1 MAKENLMK
9 QAADLR
15 ASMKRDLEFSKA
27 LDDILEFSMK
37 DWVNPM
43 DTNGIETTTW
53 HDQKPSHNPKP
64 DNLIE
69 LEYKMEKA
77 WLDYDHLIEKR
88 YDWYAGITKD
98 EVTHE
103 MIDNQRAVA
112 VHAQQ
117 AYFDA
122 WRQANE

>member
-1 MAKENLMK
+1 
-9 QAADLR
+9 
-15 ASMKRDLEFSKA
+15 
-27 LDDILEFSMK
+27 
-37 DWVNPM
+37 M

-53 HDQKPSHNPKP
+53 HDMRPSHNPKP
-64 DNLIE
+64 DNLME
-69 LEYKMEKA
+69 LEYQMEKA

-88 YDWYAGITKD
+88 YDWYAGITLE

-112 VHAQQ
+112 VRCQQ
-117 AYFDA
+117 AYHDA